1 MTSTAPKLVKV
12 NNVWYYTAIIM
23 YSNNIAY
30 KRFYNINGT
39 LEDSKRIKPNALKRM
54 LKNL

>member
-39 LEDSKRIKPNALKRM
+39 LEESKRIKPNALKRM